1 MQYFFTENV
10 ENFQKVQV
18 SVKFVTSKGKKHKI
32 LQVIN
37 MYNRATKKVVI
48 DAGHGGT
55 DPGAVSGNLKEK
67 DLNLQ
72 AAQYMYKRLQE
83 LGIPATIVRN
93 TDETLD
99 RKERI
104 NRILN
109 AYGNSSDVILI
120 SNHIN
125 AGGGEGAEIVY
136 ALRNNPTLAQMAL
149 DNIGDAGQIER
160 KVYQRR
166 LPENPNRDYY
176 FIIRDTGNLESLLVE
191 YGFIDN
197 ANDAYKLQNN
207 LTDYVEGIVKAI
219 ADYVQVPYTKDSTTQ
234 ENYYTVRRG
243 DTLYSIANKFGTTV
257 DTIKRLNNLTSN
269 TLTIG
274 QTLLISEETLPEVST
289 YIVEKGDTLYGIA
302 NKFGTTVDIIKRLN
316 NLTVNTLLPGQQILV
331 PATDQT
337 PVEEEPTIPPI
348 EQPYIIYTV
357 QKGDSLWKISQRY
370 KVPVNDITAFNNL
383 SNINLKIGDELRIPI
398 TNMEAEVT
406 YTVKRGDTLWSIA
419 KDFEVSVDDIKNV
432 NNLTTNLLTV
442 GQNLIIPQ

>member
-1 MQYFFTENV
+1 MP
-10 ENFQKVQV
+10 
-18 SVKFVTSKGKKHKI
+18 
-32 LQVIN
+32 
-37 MYNRATKKVVI
+37 R
-48 DAGHGGT
+48 HGGA

-72 AAQYMYKRLQE
+72 AAQYMYKRLEE

-109 AYGNSSDVILI
+109 AYGNNSDVILI

-166 LPENPNRDYY
+166 LPENPNKDYY

-191 YGFIDN
+191 YGFIYN

-207 LTDYVEGIVKAI
+207 LTDYVEGVVKAI

-234 ENYYTVRRG
+234 ENYYTVRQG

>member
-1 MQYFFTENV
+1 MP
-10 ENFQKVQV
+10 
-18 SVKFVTSKGKKHKI
+18 
-32 LQVIN
+32 
-37 MYNRATKKVVI
+37 R
-48 DAGHGGT
+48 HGGA

-72 AAQYMYKRLQE
+72 AAQYMYKRLEE

-109 AYGNSSDVILI
+109 AYGNNSDVILI

-166 LPENPNRDYY
+166 LPENPNKDYY

-207 LTDYVEGIVKAI
+207 LTDYVEGVVKAI

-234 ENYYTVRRG
+234 ENYYTVRQG

>member
-48 DAGHGGT
+48 DAGHGGA

-72 AAQYMYKRLQE
+72 AAQYMYKRLEE

-109 AYGNSSDVILI
+109 AYGNNSDVILI

-166 LPENPNRDYY
+166 LPENPNKDYY

-207 LTDYVEGIVKAI
+207 LTDYVEGVVKAI

-234 ENYYTVRRG
+234 ENYYTVRQG

-432 NNLTTNLLTV
+432 NNLATNLLTV

>member
-1 MQYFFTENV
+1 MP
-10 ENFQKVQV
+10 
-18 SVKFVTSKGKKHKI
+18 
-32 LQVIN
+32 
-37 MYNRATKKVVI
+37 R
-48 DAGHGGT
+48 HGCA

-72 AAQYMYKRLQE
+72 VAQYMYKRLQE

-166 LPENPNRDYY
+166 LPENPNKDYY

-207 LTDYVEGIVKAI
+207 LTDYVEGVVKAI

-398 TNMEAEVT
+398 TNMKTEVT

>member
-48 DAGHGGT
+48 DAGHGGA

-72 AAQYMYKRLQE
+72 AAQYMYKRLEE

-136 ALRNNPTLAQMAL
+136 ALRNNPTFAQMAL

-166 LPENPNRDYY
+166 LPENPNKDYY

-207 LTDYVEGIVKAI
+207 LTDYAEGVVKAI

>member
-48 DAGHGGT
+48 DAGHGGA

-166 LPENPNRDYY
+166 LPENPNKDYY

-197 ANDAYKLQNN
+197 DNDAYKLQNN
-207 LTDYVEGIVKAI
+207 LTDYVEGVVKAI